1 MDTILVVDDEANY
14 LTVMQALLEEAGYE
28 TLTVL
33 SGPEALKVAA
43 QTDLDAV
50 LTDMKMPKMS
60 GIELLKEIKH
70 LYPDI
75 PVIIM
80 TAYGTVEK
88 AVEAM
93 KKGAFDYILKP
104 FKNEEILVTIAK
116 ALEHRHLLLKNRLL
130 SNDLEKKYGF
140 PNIVGESKAIQEILA
155 LVRRVA
161 GSKATVLISGESGTG
176 KELIARAIH
185 RLSPRSGKTFISVN
199 CAALTETLLESEL
212 FGHERGA
219 FTHAV
224 ATRKGRFELADGG
237 TLFLD
242 EVAEMSPALQV
253 KLLRVLQEMEFERVG
268 GARTIKVDVRVVAA
282 TNKDLKEEVEA
293 GNFREDLYYRLNVV
307 HLNIPPLRQRPEDIP
322 LLALHFLQKYVMEN
336 VRADVRLDP
345 EALKLL
351 IRYDW
356 PGNVRELENVM
367 ERAVILC
374 GDNRITPHDLP
385 AELAAGRGEPKEVD
399 IDLFIPLTKP
409 LPEALEEIEEQMIRR
424 ALDASGQVQVRAAE
438 MLGITKS
445 LLQYKL
451 KKYHLTG

>member
-1 MDTILVVDDEANY
+1 MDTILVVDDESNY
-14 LTVMQALLEEAGYE
+14 LTVMEALLSEAGYE
-28 TLTVL
+28 VLTAPGAL
-33 SGPEALKVAA
+33 EALKIAGA
-43 QTDLDAV
+43 SDLDLV
-50 LTDMKMPKMS
+50 LTDMKMPRMS
-60 GIELLKEIKH
+60 GIELLDELRR
-70 LYPDI
+70 LYPDL

-88 AVEAM
+88 AVTAM

-116 ALEHRHLLLKNRLL
+116 ALKYRHLILKNLL
-130 SNDLEKKYGF
+130 LTQELEKKYGF
-140 PNIVGESKAIQEILA
+140 PNIVGESRGMQEILA
-155 LVRRVA
+155 LVKRVA
-161 GSKATVLISGESGTG
+161 SSRATVLVTGESGTG

-185 RLSPRSGKTFISVN
+185 QCSNRAQKPFISVN

-224 ATRKGRFELADGG
+224 AMRKGRFELADGG

-268 GARTIKVDVRVVAA
+268 GSRSIKVDVRVVAA
-282 TNKDLKEEVEA
+282 SNRDLKEEVEA
-293 GNFREDLYYRLNVV
+293 GRFREDLFYRLNVV
-307 HLNIPPLRQRPEDIP
+307 HLHIPPLRQRQEDTP
-322 LLALHFLQKYVMEN
+322 LLATHFIQKYVAEN
-336 VRADVRLDP
+336 VRGKTRVTP

-351 IRYDW
+351 VQYAW
-356 PGNVRELENVM
+356 PGNVRELENVV

-374 GDNRITPHDLP
+374 HNNLITPNDLP
-385 AELAAGRGEPKEVD
+385 AELAPAAPDSRLD
-399 IDLFIPLTKP
+399 IDRFIPLHTP
-409 LPEALEEIEEQMIRR
+409 LPEALDHIEEQMIRR
-424 ALDASGQVQVRAAE
+424 ALEQSGHVQVRAAE
-438 MLGITKS
+438 LLGITKS

-451 KKYHLTG
+451 KKYHLTV

>member
-1 MDTILVVDDEANY
+1 MDTILVVDDEINY
-14 LTVMQALLEEAGYE
+14 LTVMEALLGEAGYE
-28 TLTVL
+28 VLTAP
-33 SGPEALKVAA
+33 SAPEALKTMSGA
-43 QTDLDAV
+43 DLDLL

-60 GIELLKEIKH
+60 GIELLEKSH
-70 LYPDI
+70 QLYPDL

-80 TAYGTVEK
+80 TAFGTVEK

-116 ALEHRHLLLKNRLL
+116 ALEHRRLL
-130 SNDLEKKYGF
+130 RQNLMLSQELEKKYGF
-140 PNIVGESKAIQEILA
+140 PNIVGDSKVMQEILA
-155 LVRRVA
+155 LVKRVA
-161 GSKATVLISGESGTG
+161 PSRATVLVTGESGTG
-176 KELIARAIH
+176 KELIARALH
-185 RLSPRSGKTFISVN
+185 QVSTRAAKTFISVN

-224 ATRKGRFELADGG
+224 AMRKGRFELADGG

-268 GARTIKVDVRVVAA
+268 GNRTIKVDVRVVAA
-282 TNKDLKEEVEA
+282 SNRDLKEEVEA
-293 GNFREDLYYRLNVV
+293 GRFREDLFYRLNVV
-307 HLNIPPLRQRPEDIP
+307 HLQMPPLRQRQEDIP
-322 LLALHFLQKYVMEN
+322 SLAVHFIHKYVTEN
-336 VRADVRLDP
+336 LRAKMRISP

-351 IRYDW
+351 VQYQW

-374 GDNRITPHDLP
+374 HDSLITPQDLP
-385 AELAAGRGEPKEVD
+385 KDLAPAAEEAALD
-399 IDLFIPLTKP
+399 IDRLVPLGIP
-409 LPEALEEIEEQMIRR
+409 LPEALERIEEQMIRR
-424 ALDASGQVQVRAAE
+424 ALEQSGNVQVRAAE

-451 KKYHLTG
+451 KKYHLTT

>member
-14 LTVMQALLEEAGYE
+14 LTVMQALLEEANYE
-28 TLTVL
+28 TLTAL

-43 QTDLDAV
+43 QSDLDAV

-60 GIELLKEIKH
+60 GIELMNEFKR

-80 TAYGTVEK
+80 TAYGTVER

-130 SNDLEKKYGF
+130 TQDLEQKYGF

-155 LVRRVA
+155 LVKRVA
-161 GSKATVLISGESGTG
+161 GSKATVLVSGESGTG

-185 RLSPRSGKTFISVN
+185 QLSPRANKTFISVN

-224 ATRKGRFELADGG
+224 AMRKGRFELADGG

-268 GARTIKVDVRVVAA
+268 GTRTIKVDVRVVAA

-293 GNFREDLYYRLNVV
+293 GSFREDLYYRLNVV
-307 HLNIPPLRQRPEDIP
+307 HLNILPLRQRPEDIA
-322 LLALHFLQKYVMEN
+322 LLAVHFLKKFAVEN
-336 VRADVRLDP
+336 VRGEVRLSP

-351 IRYDW
+351 IQYSW

-374 GDNRITPHDLP
+374 GDNLITGNDLP
-385 AELAAGRGEPKEVD
+385 GELAAGRTEPAVD

-409 LPEALEEIEEQMIRR
+409 LPEALEQIEEQMIRR
-424 ALDASGQVQVRAAE
+424 ALEASGQVQVRAAE